1 MKDEYS
7 LSVSFGQ
14 INIVDSENRV
24 LAVAQWP
31 HDAEHIAKAL
41 NRATVP
47 LDDHER
53 AAAIRDAFY
62 EGYMSSVDDRHVAW
76 MTSKSK
82 RTLEARKEGT
92 K

>member
-41 NRATVP
+41 NRAA
-47 LDDHER
+47 EI
-53 AAAIRDAFY
+53 A
-62 EGYMSSVDDRHVAW
+62 GG
-76 MTSKSK
+76 
-82 RTLEARKEGT
+82 KET